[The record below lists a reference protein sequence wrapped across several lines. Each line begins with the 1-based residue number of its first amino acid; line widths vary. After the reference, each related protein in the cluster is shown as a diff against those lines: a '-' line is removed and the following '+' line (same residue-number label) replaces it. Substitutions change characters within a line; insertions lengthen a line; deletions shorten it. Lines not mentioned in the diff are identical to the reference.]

1 MQKQNII
8 VIFITKSIAIL
19 NQYGGWRGGG
29 ERMGEEEGWVI
40 FTVNYKMLILK
51 LDMFLVK
58 IKQNIS
64 NLKINNINM
73 FSVVQ

>member
-1 MQKQNII
+1 M
-8 VIFITKSIAIL
+8 
-19 NQYGGWRGGG
+19 GGVGGG